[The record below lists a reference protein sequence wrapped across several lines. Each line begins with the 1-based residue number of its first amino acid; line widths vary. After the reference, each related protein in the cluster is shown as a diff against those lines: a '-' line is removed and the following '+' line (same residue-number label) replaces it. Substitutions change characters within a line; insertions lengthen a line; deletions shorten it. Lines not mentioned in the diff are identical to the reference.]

1 MKGLVLSLQLQT
13 YLRGSVT
20 WTEYT
25 VDCILLT
32 FYYDIMCYFLVAQ
45 SNLWWLAPTL
55 ISYVEED
62 LLFLSVCK
70 PCDSCRN
77 KHFCLKELGLA
88 FIHYHSGWYWTSK
101 CDCSD
106 QHCNWKE
113 PEKCLCNRKKSYK
126 SYIHLKMMK
135 SYSRHKAFSRKL
147 NIFEVYHAHC
157 CDVWKLITL

>member
-25 VDCILLT
+25 VYCILLT

-70 PCDSCRN
+70 PCDSRRN

-101 CDCSD
+101 CALT
-106 QHCNWKE
+106 NTAT
-113 PEKCLCNRKKSYK
+113 EKSQRNACVIIRKVTK
-126 SYIHLKMMK
+126 SYILLKMMK

-147 NIFEVYHAHC
+147 YIFEVYHTYCH
-157 CDVWKLITL
+157 DVWKLITL